1 MRALILI
8 SFSFLLL
15 LTSCAPT
22 VNSSRK
28 LIPSGSD
35 LQAQDIPVRGAPDSY
50 YDFEDILVPKEMKLV
65 TSSSLLFETPQL
77 KAGVIFFEGRV
88 DPVSLFDFF
97 VNNMPKDN
105 WQLRSYFKYGR
116 YMLVFEKPDKD
127 CIISINEKALTTELE
142 MWVTPRLVQ

>member
-8 SFSFLLL
+8 LFSFLFL

-28 LIPSGSD
+28 SIPSGSD

>member
-15 LTSCAPT
+15 LTSCAPI
-22 VNSSRK
+22 VNPNRK
-28 LIPSGSD
+28 SIPSGSE

-65 TSSSLLFETPQL
+65 TKSSLLFETPRL